1 MTNSLV
7 ECYNFTVLPFE
18 AKAWIED
25 TFERALF
32 NVVWENDEPVS
43 IIVTVH
49 KGEKFFLSKGKTL
62 VDIQQELETWNSNGI
77 TNSEDE

>member
-1 MTNSLV
+1 M
-7 ECYNFTVLPFE
+7 LPFE

>member
-1 MTNSLV
+1 M
-7 ECYNFTVLPFE
+7 LPFE

-62 VDIQQELETWNSNGI
+62 VDIQQELESWRKNST

>member
-1 MTNSLV
+1 MTNSLM
-7 ECYNFTVLPFE
+7 ECHNSLVLPFE

-32 NVVWENDEPVS
+32 NLVWKDDEPVS

-49 KGEKFFLSKGKTL
+49 NGEKFFLSKGKSL
-62 VDIQQELETWNSNGI
+62 VDIQLAKKWYY
-77 TNSEDE
+77 